1 MKQCI
6 LKNKIVLT
14 LLIVCLLTAFVAV
27 LAACDTNDSQ
37 EETGKLESEI
47 FEENWMSYISDDA
60 TIGEIA
66 IVGSHDA
73 GTYKAGIDFATQH
86 STIVD
91 QLKAGVRYFDL
102 RATVNTYIEES
113 GYYFIHADSDMPAW
127 LGVKHYGQSV
137 KESFES
143 IGNFANENGSEV
155 IILDFQHTWL
165 DTEEGL
171 IELMKS
177 TLPMDK
183 VLTKSDC
190 ANPSAITLGEMRDLG
205 KNIIILYKDTTSD
218 VCVRN
223 DFLFER
229 SRFLQSDYVGSEHKG
244 DADRLRTQW
253 ETYFNDKKDG
263 VIFILQ
269 GQLTGSPLKEREG
282 LIRPVLDA
290 YLKDIAANDAE
301 KLAKINVVM
310 KDFVADDV
318 EGCEVT
324 SSDSIFTIISLNVDK
339 GLVKADKLD
348 AFKTACGYEA

>member
-6 LKNKIVLT
+6 LKNKIVLM

-27 LAACDTNDSQ
+27 LAACDSKDNQ
-37 EETGKLESEI
+37 EETGKLDPEI
-47 FEENWMSYISDDA
+47 FEENWMSYLSDD
-60 TIGEIA
+60 TTVGEIA

-73 GTYKAGIDFATQH
+73 GTYRANVVWATQH
-86 STIVD
+86 STIED
-91 QLKAGVRYFDL
+91 QLKAGVRYFDM
-102 RATVNTYIEES
+102 RATVNIYAEEQD
-113 GYYFIHADSDMPAW
+113 YYFIHADSDMPAI
-127 LGVKHYGQSV
+127 GKFSFGQMVEPSLAAV
-137 KESFES
+137 NDFVNK
-143 IGNFANENGSEV
+143 NENEIV
-155 IILDFQHTWL
+155 ILDFQHTWL

-171 IELMKS
+171 IQLMKS

-190 ANPSAITLGEMRDLG
+190 SDPSAITLGEMRDLG

-218 VCVRN
+218 VCDEN

-229 SRFLQSDYVGSEHKG
+229 SRFLQSDYVGNEHKG
-244 DADRLRTQW
+244 DAERLKTQW

-324 SSDSIFTIISLNVDK
+324 SSDAIFTIISLNVDK

-348 AFKTACGYEA
+348 AFKTACGYGA